1 MDDLRHLHDLWLLS
15 QAATKRPPQS
25 TPNQFDPIEEY
36 NEENFR
42 GRFRMSKSS
51 FKKLFILLWPEE
63 EVRSG
68 RKGHSNETK
77 LLMSLRFLASGSF
90 QQVTGDT
97 IGIWQST
104 ANRIINKITKKI
116 ALLTPMFIHT
126 PETSKL
132 PQLKKGFFDIIPN
145 RYPNAKPFPGVI
157 GAIDCT
163 HVKVTATG
171 IQNREVYRDRKNNL
185 SLNIQ
190 AVCDHRL
197 LFWNVVCRWQGSV
210 HDSRIF
216 ANSELKGYFEDNP
229 NLGYL
234 VGDSGYP
241 LKKYLLT
248 PISNPTT
255 RGERG
260 YNFSHA
266 QVRNC
271 IERAFGVIKRRF
283 AVLGGTIKQ
292 DMENAV
298 TTIMACFVL
307 HNFLILEKDE
317 VELDGHTEEKG
328 GNEIT
333 PNMRTND
340 EVTPSTSSESTDGK
354 IARKLFIE
362 KHFA

>member
-1 MDDLRHLHDLWLLS
+1 MNQLRHIHDLWLIS
-15 QAATKRPPQS
+15 QITPKNPPQS
-25 TPNQFDPIEEY
+25 TPNHFDPLDEY
-36 NEENFR
+36 DDENFR
-42 GRFRMSKSS
+42 GRYRMSKNS
-51 FKKLFILLWPEE
+51 FRKLVTIIWPQEE
-63 EVRSG
+63 IRSG
-68 RKGHSNETK
+68 RKGYSKEIK
-77 LLMSLRFLASGSF
+77 LLVTLRFLASGSF

-104 ANRIINKITKKI
+104 GNRIINQVAKKI
-116 ALLTPMFIHT
+116 AQLSPQFISTPDRT
-126 PETSKL
+126 NL
-132 PQLKKGFFDIIPN
+132 PQIKKGFFDIIPD
-145 RYPNAKPFPGVI
+145 RYPSAKPFPGVI

-163 HVKVTATG
+163 HVKITATG
-171 IQNREVYRDRKNNL
+171 VPNREVYRDRKNNL

-216 ANSELKGYFEDNP
+216 ANSELKGYFEENP

-241 LKKYLLT
+241 LRRYLLT
-248 PISNPTT
+248 PISNPVT
-255 RGERG
+255 RAERG

-271 IERAFGVIKRRF
+271 IERAFGVLKQRF
-283 AVLGGTIKQ
+283 AVLKGTIKQ
-292 DMENAV
+292 DMAHVV

-317 VELDGHTEEKG
+317 VQMDEPSEDTPMEVDS
-328 GNEIT
+328 NECT
-333 PNMRTND
+333 PN
-340 EVTPSTSSESTDGK
+340 EFASTSSEITDSK
-354 IARKLFIE
+354 VARRIFIE
-362 KHFA
+362 NHFN